1 MLDGIKMAVNILE
14 AFDII
19 LDNVKPVE
27 YELVPIENIV
37 HRVSA
42 TTLKAKI
49 SLPPYNNSAMDGYGV
64 KLKQKKNKVK
74 VVDTILAG
82 ENKKANIKE
91 DEVIKIMTGAKVPP
105 NIEAIVPFEEVEKKD
120 GYIFLPN
127 NIKSNQHIRF
137 IAEDVKNGEIL
148 IEIGKELNFA
158 DITLFA
164 SQGISHINIFRKPRV
179 SVFTSGGELRLHFE
193 QKKDYQI
200 YNSNTP
206 TMLVRLK
213 ELGCESIFV
222 GMAEDNVESLKELI
236 KNSLPYDLIITSGGI
251 SKGEADF
258 TKEAFESFELQN
270 LFEGISIKPGK
281 PTVFGKINN
290 TYILNLPGNPLA
302 ASLIFEVFGRIIIQK
317 LKGSTNIYHNFIL
330 AKLGEDLN
338 IKKGRVTIVPGLF
351 DGEYFYPSKK
361 RSPGMVGVLYKAN
374 SLIII
379 HHEVQSLKKENPV
392 KVIPINFN
400 FFTDFK
406 KDIFTLGDL

>member
-1 MLDGIKMAVNILE
+1 MAVDLIE
-14 AFDII
+14 AFNVI

-37 HRVSA
+37 NRVSA
-42 TTLKAKI
+42 TSLKAKI

-64 KLKQKKNKVK
+64 RINQAGSKVK
-74 VVDTILAG
+74 VG
-82 ENKKANIKE
+82 QNKEIELKK
-91 DEVIKIMTGAKVPP
+91 DEVIKIMTGAKVPS
-105 NIEAIVPFEEVEKKD
+105 NIEAIVPFEDVEVKD
-120 GYIFLPN
+120 DFIILPN
-127 NIKSNQHIRF
+127 NIKQNQHIRF
-137 IAEDVKNGEIL
+137 VGEDIKEGELL
-148 IEIGKELNFA
+148 IEKGKELNFA

-164 SQGISHINIFRKPRV
+164 SQGISHIKVFRKPRV
-179 SVFTSGGELRLHFE
+179 SVFTSGGELKLHFE

-222 GMAEDNVESLKELI
+222 GMAKDNINNLKELI

-258 TKEAFESFELQN
+258 TKEAFESFELKN

-317 LKGSTNIYHNFIL
+317 LKGSSKIYHNFIL
-330 AKLGEDLN
+330 AKLGKDLN
-338 IKKGRVTIVPGLF
+338 IKKGRVTIVPGVF

-379 HHEVQSLKKENPV
+379 HQEVQNLKKESLV

-400 FFTDFK
+400 FFTDSK
-406 KDIFTLGDL
+406 KDIFTYD